1 LPLQEAARTI
11 VLCLW
16 FGLGHFESYA
26 RKGLFSALLMGLDTL
41 SLNLYYDGTLRGET
55 QAGKLR
61 LLCWACLAE
70 YIKEEKYK

>member
-1 LPLQEAARTI
+1 
-11 VLCLW
+11 
-16 FGLGHFESYA
+16 
-26 RKGLFSALLMGLDTL
+26 MGLDTL
-41 SLNLYYDGTLRGET
+41 SLNLYYDGTLRGGT